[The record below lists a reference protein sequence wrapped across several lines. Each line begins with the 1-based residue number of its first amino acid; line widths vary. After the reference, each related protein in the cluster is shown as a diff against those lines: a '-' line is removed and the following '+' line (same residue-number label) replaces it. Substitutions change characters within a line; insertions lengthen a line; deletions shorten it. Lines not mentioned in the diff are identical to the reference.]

1 VSGAAAE
8 LELESLAATHALA
21 RRLAAALRGGDV
33 VALSGP
39 LGSGKSELAR
49 ALIRTLAGAAIEVPS
64 PTFTLVQD
72 YPFAQLTVR
81 HVDLYRI
88 ADTGELI
95 ELGLDAPGE
104 GEAWLVEWPERAE
117 RALPDDRLEI
127 RLAFAQAPEARRAS
141 LLPGPGWRDRLAG
154 LLADV

>member
-1 VSGAAAE
+1 MEPAAE

-21 RRLAAALRGGDV
+21 RRLAGVLRGGDV
-33 VALSGP
+33 VVLSGP

-49 ALIRTLAGAAIEVPS
+49 ALIHALAGAAIEVPS

-72 YPFAQLTVR
+72 YPFERLTVR

-88 ADTGELI
+88 TDASELV
-95 ELGLDAPGE
+95 ELGLDAPGA

-127 RLAFAQAPEARRAS
+127 RLAFAQAPEARQAS
-141 LLPGPGWRDRLAG
+141 LLPGPGWRDRLPR
-154 LLADV
+154 LLRDD

>member
-1 VSGAAAE
+1 MEPRSD
-8 LELESLAATHALA
+8 LELPDLAATHALA
-21 RRLAAALRGGDV
+21 RRLARVLQGGDV

-39 LGSGKSELAR
+39 LGAGKSELAR
-49 ALIRTLAGAAIEVPS
+49 ALIRTLAGAEIEVPS

-72 YPFAQLTVR
+72 YPFAHLAVR

-88 ADTGELI
+88 GDPSELI
-95 ELGLDAPGE
+95 ELGLDAPGD

-127 RLAFAQAPEARRAS
+127 RLAFADAPEARRAS
-141 LLPGPGWRDRLAG
+141 LLAGPGWRDRLTR
-154 LLADV
+154 LLVDG